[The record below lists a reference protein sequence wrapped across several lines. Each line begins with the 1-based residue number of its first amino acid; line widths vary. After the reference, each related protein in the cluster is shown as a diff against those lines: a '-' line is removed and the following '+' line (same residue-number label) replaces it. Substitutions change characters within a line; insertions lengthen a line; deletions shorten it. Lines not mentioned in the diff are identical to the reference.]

1 MNIIKRYLIAFF
13 LIFVVSAFGG
23 LYSSTVNYLATVVDK
38 CIANSIF
45 HEELVSIRN
54 EDTWADGVFLPA
66 ISLKGNITVSED
78 TLGFLVLKFRK
89 QANEPVKLTFNVNV
103 SGTSLDGKSL
113 SNKSP
118 TVWLIT
124 DSYQVLLEPP
134 SSFLF
139 EEKRKVITS
148 SEYLI
153 LAINDEEVDRTK
165 TMFISLETE
174 TPQALWRIQPDSD
187 QMTKFKNIVNKPE

>member
-1 MNIIKRYLIAFF
+1 MKRLLIAFL

-23 LYSSTVNYLATVVDK
+23 LYSSTVNYLTTVVDK
-38 CIANSIF
+38 CVANSVF

-54 EDTWADGVFLPA
+54 DDTWADGVFLPA
-66 ISLKGNITVSED
+66 ISLNKNIRFSED

-89 QANEPVKLTFNVNV
+89 KTDEPVTLAFDVKV
-103 SGTSLDGKSL
+103 SGTSLGGESL
-113 SNKSP
+113 SNESP
-118 TVWLIT
+118 EVWLIT
-124 DSYQVLLEPP
+124 DSYGVLLEHPF
-134 SSFLF
+134 SLF
-139 EEKRKVITS
+139 EDEQRKVITS

-153 LAINDEEVDRTK
+153 LLILDRKVDRTK

-187 QMTKFKNIVNKPE
+187 QMTEFKNIANELE